1 MSVNTALRTELSLGA
16 LGSSSSEY
24 STQQFLGDQ
33 GSPVKQ
39 QALALQVPLGSQLNL
54 LDAQMKGNKYLQFSA
69 PNFTKI
75 SEKER
80 ATFMNPGYNALTG
93 SGDSSY
99 FKFGGLG
106 GAYNSR

>member
-1 MSVNTALRTELSLGA
+1 MSVNTALHTELSLGA
-16 LGSSSSEY
+16 LGSSSTEY

-39 QALALQVPLGSQLNL
+39 QALAFQVPLGSQLSL

-69 PNFTKI
+69 PSFTKI
-75 SEKER
+75 SENER

-93 SGDSSY
+93 M
-99 FKFGGLG
+99 GGGTYYSFG
-106 GAYNSR
+106 GAYSGR